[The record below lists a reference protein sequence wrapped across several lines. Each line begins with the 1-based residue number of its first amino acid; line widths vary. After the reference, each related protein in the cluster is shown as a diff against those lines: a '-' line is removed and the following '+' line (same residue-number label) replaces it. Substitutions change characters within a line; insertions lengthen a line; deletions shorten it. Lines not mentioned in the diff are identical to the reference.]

1 MTESEF
7 QPLADRILR
16 FIYEADPVNA
26 TGLGIHDYDYHYAD
40 YSPEKRAE
48 YIRRKREFLEQL
60 QALDPATLSQD
71 EQVDQAILQAQLS
84 TQVYEE
90 EVRQNLKRDP
100 SLYPTEALYGVQQLQ
115 INYNLPLDH
124 RVLAIIGRLKA
135 MPRLLDQG
143 MANLRENPSHVSKI
157 ALSVARD
164 SVQAGRQF
172 LEEIVPQFSGTVPHY
187 FKELL
192 ESNTQALKALH
203 SYQKFLDELEPQAQ
217 EGLACGKE
225 HFDFLLRNKYLLDYH
240 LDEVLEIG
248 QTSLMETERLI
259 TEVARELNPHKSWQ
273 ELVEEF
279 KNQHPEPDQLLQAYK
294 AEAERIRD
302 FVVQENLVT
311 LPETETLALME
322 TPIFQRSIMPYSGYV
337 SPAPFEDHQTGYFWV
352 TPVQDSLSEA
362 EKHQQLRSHNIYDI
376 TLTTVHHGYPGQH
389 LLFVQTHQHP
399 SRVRNSFPDPFLA
412 SGWPL
417 YCEEMLYTEGLY
429 TDLTTRLFQL
439 KDQLWRDYRVIIDTQ
454 LHLGQMD
461 FETAVQ
467 TLVEKVGLSLASAEA
482 EVKRYALF
490 PTLAIGYMFG
500 KREIIRLRQE
510 IAELKGDDFSL
521 LTFHNNLLRFGMLPL
536 SQLRRLMLAH
546 YGLADQ
552 RTS

>member
-1 MTESEF
+1 MTESALP
-7 QPLADRILR
+7 PLAEQILR
-16 FIYEADPVNA
+16 FLYETDPVNA

-40 YSPEKRAE
+40 FSPEKRAE
-48 YIRRKREFLEQL
+48 ILKQKKAFLQEL
-60 QALDPATLSQD
+60 KALEESHLSSED
-71 EQVDQAILQAQLS
+71 QVDLSILQSQLS
-84 TQVYEE
+84 TQIYEE
-90 EVRQNLKRDP
+90 EVRENLKRDP

-135 MPRLLDQG
+135 MPRLFEQG
-143 MANLRENPSHVSKI
+143 MANLRSNPSKISKVSI
-157 ALSVARD
+157 SVARD
-164 SVQAGRQF
+164 SVMAGRQF

-187 FKELL
+187 FKDLL

-203 SYQKFLDELEPQAQ
+203 HYQKFLDELEPQAQ
-217 EGLACGKE
+217 DSLACGKE
-225 HFDFLLRNKYLLDYH
+225 HFDFLLRNKYQLDYH

-248 QTSLMETERLI
+248 REALKETERLI
-259 TEVARELNPHKSWQ
+259 AEVAQELNPGKTWREQ
-273 ELVEEF
+273 VEEL
-279 KNQHPEPDQLLQAYK
+279 KNKHPEADNLLQAYK

-302 FVVQENLVT
+302 FVVSENLVT
-311 LPETETLALME
+311 LPETETLALMD

-337 SPAPFEDHQTGYFWV
+337 SPAAFEDHQTGYFWV
-352 TPVQDSLSEA
+352 TPVQDSLSDED
-362 EKHQQLRSHNIYDI
+362 KHKHLRSHNIYDV

-429 TDLTTRLFQL
+429 TDLNTRLFQL

-461 FETAVQ
+461 YETAVQ
-467 TLVEKVGLSLASAEA
+467 TLVEKVGLDPASAEA

-490 PTLAIGYMFG
+490 PTIAIGYMFG
-500 KREIIRLRQE
+500 KREIIRMRQE

-521 LTFHNNLLRFGMLPL
+521 LKFHNNLLSFGMLPL
-536 SQLRRLMLAH
+536 SQLRRLMLTH
-546 YGLADQ
+546 YGLEA
-552 RTS
+552 

>member
-1 MTESEF
+1 MTESRF
-7 QPLADRILR
+7 QSLAEEILR
-16 FIYEADPVNA
+16 FVYQIDPVNA
-26 TGLGIHDYDYHYAD
+26 TGLGIHDYDHAYAE
-40 YSPEKRAE
+40 YSPEARAE
-48 YIRRKREFLEQL
+48 YIQRKRQFLSRL
-60 QALDPATLSQD
+60 QALEPASLSLD

-84 TQVYEE
+84 TQLYEE
-90 EVRQNLKRDP
+90 EIRQNLKRDP
-100 SLYPTEALYGVQQLQ
+100 SIYPTEALYGVQQLQ
-115 INYNLPLDH
+115 INYNLPLDQ
-124 RVLAIIGRLKA
+124 RVQAIISRLKA
-135 MPRLLDQG
+135 MPRLLAQG
-143 MANLRENPSHVSKI
+143 MANLRENPRQVSKI

-187 FKELL
+187 FKALL

-203 SYQKFLDELEPQAQ
+203 AYQKFLDELEPQAQ
-217 EGLACGKE
+217 ESLACGKE
-225 HFDFLLRNKYLLDYH
+225 HFDFILRNKYLLDYH
-240 LDEVLEIG
+240 LDEVLEMG
-248 QTSLMETERLI
+248 QASLQETERLI
-259 TEVARELNPHKSWQ
+259 AEVARELNPNKRWQ
-273 ELVEEF
+273 ELVEES
-279 KNQHPEPDQLLQAYK
+279 KNRHPEPDQLLYAYK
-294 AEAERIRD
+294 AEAERVRD
-302 FVVQENLVT
+302 FVIRENLVT
-311 LPETETLALME
+311 LPETETLVLME

-337 SPAPFEDHQTGYFWV
+337 SPAPFEEHQTGYFWV

-362 EKHQQLRSHNIYDI
+362 EKHQQLRAHNIYDI
-376 TLTTVHHGYPGQH
+376 ILTTVHHGYPGQH
-389 LLFVQTHQHP
+389 LLFVRTHQHP
-399 SRVRNSFPDPFLA
+399 SKVRNSFPDPFLA

-461 FETAVQ
+461 FATAVQ
-467 TLVEKVGLSLASAEA
+467 TLVDKVGLSLASAEA

-510 IAELKGDDFSL
+510 IAALKGEDFSL
-521 LTFHNNLLRFGMLPL
+521 LTFHDNLLSFGMLPL

-546 YGLADQ
+546 YGL
-552 RTS
+552 TTK